1 MSLGPSEDQQ
11 SLVALADE
19 TFARRT
25 AGDQLA
31 ALERSTSR
39 VDDEGWREAAD
50 AGLLGI
56 AVPEEHGGA
65 GLGLV
70 ELLLVLEQQGRRL
83 AMLPLW
89 ETALAGL
96 ALGQHGTGPQ
106 HEQWLPRIAG
116 GRATLTVALDLV
128 EGGVGV
134 RAQRTDGGWR
144 LDGLVATVPH
154 GHAAGAV
161 VVEAEAGG
169 QRQLF
174 LVDITADG
182 VRREPVETTTHALAA
197 DLTFAGAPAE
207 PLGDAGAV
215 GWLHA
220 RARLALAALALGVAD
235 GGVHDAAAYVSSRE
249 QFGRPLA
256 TFQAVS
262 QQVADCYCDVQ
273 AMRMTLWQA
282 AWAVEHHDDARA
294 AVGVATWWATDAGL
308 RVQHRV
314 QHLHGGMGA
323 DTTYPVHRRF
333 LWAMEIDALLGGAS
347 CQLAHL
353 GPRLIEA

>member
-1 MSLGPSEDQQ
+1 VSLGPSEDQQ

-273 AMRMTLWQA
+273 AMRATVGQAVFTL
-282 AWAVEHHDDARA
+282 ARRD
-294 AVGVATWWATDAGL
+294 VDVATWWATDAGE
-308 RVQHRV
+308 RVQHIV
-314 QHLHGGMGA
+314 QHVHGGLGA
-323 DTTYPVHRRF
+323 DITYPVHRRL
-333 LWAMEIDALLGGAS
+333 LWTMRTNALLGETAD
-347 CQLAHL
+347 LVEM
-353 GPRLIEA
+353 PEP

>member
-19 TFARRT
+19 TLSRHT
-25 AGDQLA
+25 SNEQLA
-31 ALERSTSR
+31 AVERSASR
-39 VDDEGWREAAD
+39 VDDDGWREAAD
-50 AGLLGI
+50 AGLIGI
-56 AVPEEHGGA
+56 AVPERHGGA
-65 GLGLV
+65 GLGLT

-96 ALGQHGTGPQ
+96 TLGQHGTGPQ
-106 HEQWLPRIAG
+106 QEQWLPRIAG
-116 GRATLTVALDLV
+116 GHATLTVALDLA

-134 RAQRTDGGWR
+134 RAQRADGGWR
-144 LDGLVATVPH
+144 LDGPVPTVPH
-154 GHAAGAV
+154 GHAADAV

-169 QRQLF
+169 QRRLF

-182 VRREPVETTTHALAA
+182 LRRAPVETTTHALAA
-197 DLTFAGAPAE
+197 DLTFAGATAE

-235 GGVHDAAAYVSSRE
+235 GGVRDAASYVAGRE

-282 AWAVEHHDDARA
+282 VWAVEHHDDARA

-314 QHLHGGMGA
+314 QHLHGGIGA

-333 LWAMEIDALLGGAS
+333 LWAMEIDALLGGATR
-347 CQLAHL
+347 QLAHL
-353 GPRLIEA
+353 GPRVVQG